1 MGAWECWK
9 RRKGRL
15 VLKRMESDHIR
26 KQSGKSKINLAYF
39 TVLPRAG
46 LGACISTTQ
55 DDIFGDMF

>member
-1 MGAWECWK
+1 MLEKEK
-9 RRKGRL
+9 REML
-15 VLKRMESDHIR
+15 LKRMESDHIR

>member
-1 MGAWECWK
+1 MEKEK
-9 RRKGRL
+9 REM

>member
-1 MGAWECWK
+1 MGVLEKEK
-9 RRKGRL
+9 REM